1 MLPIVNPKTKRE
13 LKKFRK
19 IAKFAAKYGKLA
31 INQETEIVR
40 GFECCGIFWYVHEKE
55 VESGDLTTLG
65 HVTLESI
72 HLLE

>member
-19 IAKFAAKYGKLA
+19 IAKFAAKHGKLA

-40 GFECCGIFWYVHEKE
+40 GFESHNYFWYVYEKE
-55 VESGDLTTLG
+55 VENGRFTIVG
-65 HVTLESI
+65 QVIPENV

>member
-1 MLPIVNPKTKRE
+1 MLPNVKPETKRE
-13 LKKFRK
+13 LKHLRK

-40 GFECCGIFWYVHEKE
+40 GFESHNCFWYVYEKE
-55 VESGDLTTLG
+55 VESGKFTILG
-65 HVTLESI
+65 QVMPENV

>member
-1 MLPIVNPKTKRE
+1 MLPLVTPETKRE

-40 GFECCGIFWYVHEKE
+40 GFESHNYFWYVYERE
-55 VESGDLTTLG
+55 VENGKFTIVG
-65 HVTLESI
+65 QVMPENV